1 MHFLLL
7 LQIPLQTQRPNCADH
22 NREVGLGPN
31 EGKIDDVLG
40 PSLVKQEQEEEELLI
55 RSWKFERSH
64 PASTHSTCAQ
74 QTNCRE
80 SVITDRLDM
89 SNNRSAIWTETLD
102 VYGLVAK
109 SVQGGARAQVWSRV
123 AAVFRLCSEGGGPAL
138 AMPPPTQP
146 PNSKL
151 LTSTCCGSRAESQ
164 AHKIYIFLS
173 LYFHYQQ
180 VGQNKNMYLS
190 FLWVTETLWI

>member
-1 MHFLLL
+1 MRLDSVQNATKIEAVTNQNFMHFLLV

-55 RSWKFERSH
+55 RSCPFERSH

-89 SNNRSAIWTETLD
+89 SNNRSAI
-102 VYGLVAK
+102 
-109 SVQGGARAQVWSRV
+109 
-123 AAVFRLCSEGGGPAL
+123 
-138 AMPPPTQP
+138 
-146 PNSKL
+146 
-151 LTSTCCGSRAESQ
+151 
-164 AHKIYIFLS
+164 
-173 LYFHYQQ
+173 
-180 VGQNKNMYLS
+180 
-190 FLWVTETLWI
+190 

>member
-1 MHFLLL
+1 MRLDSVQNATKIEAVTNQNFVHFLLL

-55 RSWKFERSH
+55 RSCPFECSH

-89 SNNRSAIWTETLD
+89 SNNRSAI
-102 VYGLVAK
+102 
-109 SVQGGARAQVWSRV
+109 
-123 AAVFRLCSEGGGPAL
+123 
-138 AMPPPTQP
+138 
-146 PNSKL
+146 
-151 LTSTCCGSRAESQ
+151 
-164 AHKIYIFLS
+164 
-173 LYFHYQQ
+173 
-180 VGQNKNMYLS
+180 
-190 FLWVTETLWI
+190 